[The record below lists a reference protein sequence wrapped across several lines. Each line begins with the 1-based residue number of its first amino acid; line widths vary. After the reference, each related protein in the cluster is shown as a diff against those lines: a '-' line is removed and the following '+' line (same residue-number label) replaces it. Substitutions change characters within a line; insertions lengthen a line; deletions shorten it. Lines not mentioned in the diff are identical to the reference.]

1 MLTLIHI
8 LDVLSCPAW
17 FLRIFLYN
25 STHMPPHTL
34 DISRSL
40 NKPTQ
45 NPLWSYICKPR
56 LRFDVEF
63 YGIIVIL
70 LYCITPTMFHCL
82 TSILY
87 YILCDMYYFVFF
99 IHSNFFHFLLL
110 FQDNTPSNRY
120 LLRKALPAV
129 SYLKT

>member
-63 YGIIVIL
+63 YGIIVTL

-99 IHSNFFHFLLL
+99 L
-110 FQDNTPSNRY
+110 FTQISFIFY
-120 LLRKALPAV
+120 
-129 SYLKT
+129 SYFKIILQVIVTCSEKLCQLWAT